1 VEVGMD
7 QNSTETSNDRF
18 EIVFRHL
25 AELQEDNAGVDSV
38 AANIRENE
46 GIDELRRLSAEFA
59 EIPKVSYTTT

>member
-1 VEVGMD
+1 MD

-18 EIVFRHL
+18 EIVFRQL